1 MSAVAIRRKSDG
13 LYLHNA
19 YIHAETP
26 RYAKSEAK
34 ARMVIRI
41 DRGAD
46 LDEYELVPRE
56 QVKP

>member
-1 MSAVAIRRKSDG
+1 MTAVAIRRKADG

-19 YIHAETP
+19 YIHAQTP
-26 RYAKSEAK
+26 RYAQSEGK